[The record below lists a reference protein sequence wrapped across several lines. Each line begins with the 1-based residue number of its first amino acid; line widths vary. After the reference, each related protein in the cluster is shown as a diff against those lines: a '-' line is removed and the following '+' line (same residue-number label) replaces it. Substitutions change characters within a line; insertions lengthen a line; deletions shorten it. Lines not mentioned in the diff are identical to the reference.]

1 MVSEVPLALQT
12 IYAELLERCEIA
24 AFDSAFPEEGT
35 FVSKMRRDRRYWYFQ
50 ETGTHKQRY
59 VGPET
64 DALLERIAAHKK
76 ARGEQ
81 KDRRM
86 LVSTLARSAR
96 LPRPPGQIGAVVEA
110 LADAGVFRLRGV
122 LVGTVAYQTYAGMLG
137 VRLPSTAVQTGDVD
151 IAQFE
156 EISIAVEDEAFP
168 ILEAL
173 QKVDPS
179 FRAVPHITKG
189 KTTTFTSDV
198 GLRVEFLTPNRGA
211 DTDKP
216 ARLQALGTDAQPL
229 RFLDFL
235 IQDPEH
241 AVVLHGEGV
250 YVLVPAPERYAIH
263 KLIVARRRRPESGK
277 TDKDLMQA
285 QVLLD
290 VLTRKR
296 PFELR
301 TVWHEAIDRGPKW
314 RRYVSEALSL
324 VDPETRD
331 AFLKTVDAPRSIVSD
346 LELTFLGRKPRY
358 DFDRDVVAF
367 AGQAGGARVD
377 CAISLE
383 ALEDHF
389 GAAGHDQINALKMF
403 RSNRSDIER
412 LAQAKYLNGPVQEV
426 GNVLLTSA
434 DVELLRSTTKVST
447 RPR

>member
-1 MVSEVPLALQT
+1 MFSEVPLALQT
-12 IYAELLERCEIA
+12 VYAELMERCEIA
-24 AFDSAFPEEGT
+24 AFDNAFPEEGT

-50 ETGTHKQRY
+50 EAGTHKQRY

-64 DALLERIAAHKK
+64 DELLERIAAHKK

-81 KDRRM
+81 QDRRM
-86 LVSTLARSAR
+86 FVSTLVRSAR
-96 LPRPPGQIGAVVEA
+96 LSRPPGQIGAVVEA
-110 LADAGVFRLRGV
+110 LANAGVFRLRGV

-137 VRLPSTAVQTGDVD
+137 VRLPSAAVQTGDVD

-173 QKVDPS
+173 RRVDPS
-179 FRAVPHITKG
+179 FRAVPHIAKG

-211 DTDKP
+211 DTDTP

-235 IQDPEH
+235 IHDPEH

-277 TDKDLMQA
+277 IDKDLMQA

-290 VLTRKR
+290 VLTKKR

-301 TVWHEAIDRGPKW
+301 GVWQEAFDRGPKW
-314 RRYVSEALSL
+314 RQYISEALSL
-324 VDPETRD
+324 IDPVIRD
-331 AFLKTVDAPRSIVSD
+331 SFLKAVNVHRSIVPGLD
-346 LELTFLGRKPRY
+346 LTFVDRKPRY
-358 DFDRDVVAF
+358 DFDLEIVAF
-367 AGQAGGARVD
+367 SGRAGGRRVD

-389 GAAGHDQINALKMF
+389 GAAGHERTNALKAF
-403 RSNRSDIER
+403 RSNRSVIES
-412 LAQAKYLNGPVQEV
+412 LAQAKYLNEPVEEV
-426 GNVLLTSA
+426 GSVLLATA
-434 DVELLRSTTKVST
+434 DVERLLSTTKVPT
-447 RPR
+447 